1 MSGFE
6 FVLVLYAII
15 SGLGISD
22 ILSGWGEQVRARHRM
37 SAYPLQLALSFF
49 LMYIGITY
57 LWGLWTFRDAEWT
70 FLLYI
75 TMAIYPLLISLA
87 SRIIRVD
94 TAIGAPTAKDQYF
107 LVARPVFLIISC
119 VPILVML
126 LSLTSNL
133 REFIPNRF
141 EGMQLLQLTI
151 FRGALFLGLLYVAWS
166 KKVSVHWIGV
176 SVMFL
181 TVVLLSMRLTV
192 RSTHGP
198 F

>member
-22 ILSGWGEQVRARHRM
+22 ILRGWGEQVRVRHRM

-49 LMYIGITY
+49 LMYFGITF
-57 LWGLWTFRDAEWT
+57 LWSLWTFRDAEWT

-75 TMAIYPLLISLA
+75 TGAIVPLLLSLA
-87 SRIIRVD
+87 SGIIRVD
-94 TAIGAPTAKDQYF
+94 PAIGAPTAKDQYF
-107 LVARPVFLIISC
+107 QVARPIFLILSC
-119 VPILVML
+119 IPILIIVG
-126 LSLTSNL
+126 SFTTYA
-133 REFIPNRF
+133 RELVPNRP
-141 EGMQLLQLTI
+141 EGMQFMLLTI
-151 FRGALFLGLLYVAWS
+151 YRVLLSVGMLYVAWS
-166 KKVSVHWIGV
+166 KKASVHWIGV

-181 TVVLLSMRLTV
+181 TVIMLNMRLTV
-192 RSTHGP
+192 RSIDGA

>member
-22 ILSGWGEQVRARHRM
+22 ILSGWGEQVRERHRM

-49 LMYIGITY
+49 LMYFGISY

-75 TMAIYPLLISLA
+75 TMAIFPLLISLA

-94 TAIGAPTAKDQYF
+94 TSIGAPAAKDQYF
-107 LVARPVFLIISC
+107 QVARPVFLILSC
-119 VPILVML
+119 IPILIMFL
-126 LSLTSNL
+126 GFATDL
-133 REFIPNRF
+133 REVMPNPP

-151 FRGALFLGLLYVAWS
+151 FRVFLFVGMLYVAWS
-166 KKVSVHWIGV
+166 KKVSVHWIGACV
-176 SVMFL
+176 IFL
-181 TVVLLSMRLTV
+181 TAILLSMRLTV
-192 RSTHGP
+192 RSIDGA